1 MRRPLAWSTHFVGLL
16 GGFVVLSN
24 QTDASWVDP
33 DTKQAHLTTQPL
45 ANEDNRAYELVFSD
59 EFEQAGRKFADG
71 SDPRWTAINKNDC
84 M

>member
-45 ANEDNRAYELVFSD
+45 ANEDNRAYELVSSIYCVLVLVVLT
-59 EFEQAGRKFADG
+59 GYVSK
-71 SDPRWTAINKNDC
+71 
-84 M
+84 